1 MPVTGSLIDS
11 PPIDRNELGSAGR
24 RVSSMRFLHAARFLV
39 VTAAVVA
46 NPLASLAQHVPDIP
60 ERARG
65 AERVVVASIRQ
76 VNATREQNEYGDD
89 LIVSHASLAV

>member
-1 MPVTGSLIDS
+1 
-11 PPIDRNELGSAGR
+11 
-24 RVSSMRFLHAARFLV
+24 MRFLHAARFIV
-39 VTAAVVA
+39 VVA
-46 NPLASLAQHVPDIP
+46 VGALATSSPALTQHVPDIP